1 MSLISPPAL
10 RAGDTVAIVSLSA
23 GVSAA
28 VPHRHDAGIRQ
39 LEQTFDVHVVDA
51 PNARRDDAFLR
62 ANPRARADDLHWA
75 LAENAVA
82 GILTSIGGDDSIRMI
97 PYLDFDMI
105 RDHPKVFMGFSDTT
119 VQHLANRVAGVVSFY
134 GPSLLTAFAE
144 NGGIHPY
151 VEECVRDA
159 LFRSEPLQ
167 LRAAPEWTDERLDW
181 ANPLLASRRRRWWPN
196 PGWAWL
202 QGTEPVEGELIGG
215 CADTLETVKGTAIWP
230 PPSTWDGAILLLE
243 LSEEAPA
250 PYTVELWLQNYG
262 ATGILGRL
270 GALLLSRPETYTLQR
285 MFELWDRVQ
294 RVLAEWG
301 RADLVIV
308 ANLDYGHSSPMG
320 VLPLGVRARVD
331 PIERTI
337 RTLAPA
343 VTRDAADDL
352 GLLVV
357 PEQ

>member
-1 MSLISPPAL
+1 
-10 RAGDTVAIVSLSA
+10 
-23 GVSAA
+23 
-28 VPHRHDAGIRQ
+28 
-39 LEQTFDVHVVDA
+39 
-51 PNARRDDAFLR
+51 
-62 ANPRARADDLHWA
+62 
-75 LAENAVA
+75 
-82 GILTSIGGDDSIRMI
+82 
-97 PYLDFDMI
+97 
-105 RDHPKVFMGFSDTT
+105 
-119 VQHLANRVAGVVSFY
+119 
-134 GPSLLTAFAE
+134 
-144 NGGIHPY
+144 
-151 VEECVRDA
+151 
-159 LFRSEPLQ
+159 
-167 LRAAPEWTDERLDW
+167 
-181 ANPLLASRRRRWWPN
+181 
-196 PGWAWL
+196 
-202 QGTEPVEGELIGG
+202 
-215 CADTLETVKGTAIWP
+215 
-230 PPSTWDGAILLLE
+230 LE

-343 VTRDAADDL
+343 VTHHAADDF
-352 GLLVV
+352 GLVVV